1 MWTAN
6 PFFTCSLRVSLL
18 SVNSTTV
25 GSAVRSVSWWEPDDC
40 FNSRVVRACAVSSRQ
55 HVLFIPQ
62 RQCCDDVT
70 STTSTVLYM
79 VGVVL
84 TSRGLA
90 TDRHFLVRLTNTN
103 EFETRN
109 DGIHQR
115 CPNVLIKN
123 VATRKLSAL
132 RGVRFA
138 TVDLS
143 FLLSYFSVY
152 RVWS

>member
-1 MWTAN
+1 MWTVKS
-6 PFFTCSLRVSLL
+6 FFTCSLRGSLL

-25 GSAVRSVSWWEPDDC
+25 GSASGSVRQLMIVSTAESCARAPSAQDNTSYSFLRDSAAMT
-40 FNSRVVRACAVSSRQ
+40 SRV
-55 HVLFIPQ
+55 PQ
-62 RQCCDDVT
+62 VQY
-70 STTSTVLYM
+70 STWLV
-79 VGVVL
+79 VVL

-90 TDRHFLVRLTNTN
+90 TDRHFLVRFTNTN
-103 EFETRN
+103 EFETGN

-123 VATRKLSAL
+123 VATRRLSAL
-132 RGVRFA
+132 RGLRFA

-152 RVWS
+152 RVCC